1 MNFYARFFENLQQDL
16 KAFFYWCLVFTVF
29 RIAFIA
35 IYSGQLNGDYSDIP
49 MALLLGLRLSLKT
62 AGMIVLIG
70 FVFAT
75 LPKLILKNWPSDK
88 LRFIW
93 HTAALIFF
101 AICFMTRIPYY
112 KIFNAAFN
120 MMLIN
125 GAHDDI
131 YAIFVTAVKEYQ
143 LLWRFP
149 LALVLGIVLAY
160 GLRIWLR
167 KLKSFEA
174 VQHKKLTAVLTLPVL
189 AVLCVFVRYGGAF
202 NYAHS
207 INWKSAA
214 RLKSNLLNEAILDDG
229 QALYRVR
236 DMKRKIDKVTNINI
250 TVAQLREK
258 IAASGGNTAAD
269 SIDKAFIHTV
279 KQPKLA
285 K

>member
-1 MNFYARFFENLQQDL
+1 MNSYARFFENLQQDL
-16 KAFFYWCLVFTVF
+16 KAFIYWCLVFTVF

-62 AGMIVLIG
+62 AGMIALIG
-70 FVFAT
+70 FLFAT
-75 LPKLILKNWPSDK
+75 LPKIVVKNWPADK
-88 LRFIW
+88 LRFCW
-93 HTAALIFF
+93 HAVALVFF
-101 AICFMTRIPYY
+101 ALCFMTRIPYY

-149 LALVLGIVLAY
+149 LALVLGIALAY

-167 KLKSFEA
+167 KLPGKSFEA

-207 INWKSAA
+207 IN
-214 RLKSNLLNEAILDDG
+214 
-229 QALYRVR
+229 
-236 DMKRKIDKVTNINI
+236 
-250 TVAQLREK
+250 
-258 IAASGGNTAAD
+258 
-269 SIDKAFIHTV
+269 
-279 KQPKLA
+279 
-285 K
+285 

>member
-16 KAFFYWCLVFTVF
+16 KAFIYWCLVFTVF

-62 AGMIVLIG
+62 AGMIALIG

-75 LPKLILKNWPSDK
+75 LPKLILKNWPADK
-88 LRFIW
+88 LRFGW
-93 HTAALIFF
+93 HAVALVFF
-101 AICFMTRIPYY
+101 AVCFMTRIPYY

-131 YAIFVTAVKEYQ
+131 YAILVTAVKEYQ

-149 LALVLGIVLAY
+149 LALVLGAVLAY
-160 GLRIWLR
+160 GLKLWLK
-167 KLKSFEA
+167 KLKTVEFTA
-174 VQHKKLTAVLTLPVL
+174 VQHKRLVIALTLPVL
-189 AVLCVFVRYGGAF
+189 VCLWIFVRFGGAF
-202 NYAHS
+202 TYSNS
-207 INWKSAA
+207 VNWLSAA

-236 DMKRKIDKVTNINI
+236 DIK
-250 TVAQLREK
+250 EK
-258 IAASGGNTAAD
+258 NG
-269 SIDKAFIHTV
+269 
-279 KQPKLA
+279 
-285 K
+285 